1 MDTVP
6 YEVLVDGLRFP
17 EGPLVLPDGDL
28 LVSELQNCAVQR
40 VAPDGRLTQVA
51 HVPGSPNG
59 LAFGPDGGL
68 YVANMGGWP
77 EAIPE
82 MFPGTHPDAVGY
94 RGGSIQRVDVRTGEV
109 VDVCTHA
116 DNGERLRAPDDL
128 VFDAAGGCWFTDL
141 GRFETGGPFADV
153 TGIYFTALDGSPAR
167 RVAPATTPTNGI
179 GITPDGRLWWTEYL
193 TGRLLVRDIVGPG
206 VLAEPTVRHGD
217 CVFSHPAPI
226 TWFDSLTAMADD
238 GVTVAVHDGSE
249 TGRSGVLSF
258 DRTGALTAFAPFD
271 DLYTTHI
278 AFGGPDLR
286 TAYVTL
292 SVTGRIVTLP
302 WPTAGH
308 PAAFGPPA

>member
-17 EGPLVLPDGDL
+17 EGPLALPNGDL
-28 LVSELQNCAVQR
+28 LVSELLGAAVQR
-40 VAPDGRLTQVA
+40 VSPDGRLTQVA
-51 HVPGSPNG
+51 HVPGMPNG

-68 YVANMGGWP
+68 YVANMGGFP
-77 EAIPE
+77 EGRAPDGI
-82 MFPGTHPDAVGY
+82 HADAVGY
-94 RGGSIQRVDVRTGEV
+94 RGGSIQRVDVGTGEV
-109 VDVCTHA
+109 TDVCTQA

-128 VFDAAGGCWFTDL
+128 VFDSSGGCWFTDL
-141 GRFETGGPFADV
+141 GRFDTGGPFVDT
-153 TGIYFTALDGSPAR
+153 TGIYFSALDGSPGR
-167 RVAPATTPTNGI
+167 LVATATTPTNGI

-193 TGRLLVRDIVGPG
+193 TGRLLVRAIAGPG
-206 VLAEPTVRHGD
+206 QLVEPAVAHGD

-278 AFGGPDLR
+278 VFGGPDLR

-292 SVTGRIVTLP
+292 SVSGRIVTLP

-308 PAAFGPPA
+308 PAPFTPSG

>member
-1 MDTVP
+1 MDTVA
-6 YEVLVDGLRFP
+6 YEVLIDGLRFP
-17 EGPLVLPDGDL
+17 EGPLALPNGDL
-28 LVSELQNCAVQR
+28 LVSELQGAAVQR
-40 VAPDGRLTQVA
+40 ISPDGRLNQVA
-51 HVPGSPNG
+51 HVPGAPNG

-68 YVANMGGWP
+68 YVANMGGFP
-77 EAIPE
+77 EAIGE
-82 MFPGTHPDAVGY
+82 LFPSCHADAIGY

-109 VDVCTHA
+109 ADVCTHA
-116 DNGERLRAPDDL
+116 ADGERLRAPDDL
-128 VFDAAGGCWFTDL
+128 VFDASGGCWFTDL
-141 GRFETGGPFADV
+141 GRFDTGGPSMDV

-167 RVAPATTPTNGI
+167 LVAPATMPTNGI

-193 TGRLLVRDIVGPG
+193 TGRLLVRDIAGPG
-206 VLAEPTVRHGD
+206 VLAEPAVRHGD

-278 AFGGPDLR
+278 VFGGPDLR

-292 SVTGRIVTLP
+292 SVSGRIVTLP

-308 PAAFGPPA
+308 PAAFTPSV